1 MRYETVI
8 GLEVHIELLTE
19 TKIFCSCP
27 TEFGGEPNTHVCPV
41 CLGLPGTLPTLNKK
55 AVELSVRAGLAAGC
69 EITRISRFDRK
80 NKGEPMPQEQRPTE
94 KFRTSVGGQ
103 ALMEGIMMRGPK
115 NICCAVRKP
124 DGTIETKVEPTPTHG
139 VWTKIPLVRGAIS
152 MIESLIMGY
161 KYMMYSAQVSMGDDY
176 DPAEEE
182 TAFEK
187 WVGDHL
193 GKKAEDIMLAAAAVI
208 GGLFA
213 ILLFTVLP
221 TVLVGGLNHLVPLNR
236 WAKVVLEAV
245 LKVAIFLTY
254 MAAISRMKE
263 IHRVF
268 EYHGAEHKT
277 IACYEAGDPLTV
289 ENVRKYTRFHPRCG
303 TSFLILVVIVS
314 VFLYSVLPWS
324 STSLRVVFKLLL
336 LPLVMGI
343 SYELLKWCGRSDNIA
358 TRIIRQPGIWVQ
370 HLTVF
375 EPDDS
380 MIEVAIAAVTPVLPE
395 NPEDGR
401 W

>member
-1 MRYETVI
+1 MNQ
-8 GLEVHIELLTE
+8 
-19 TKIFCSCP
+19 
-27 TEFGGEPNTHVCPV
+27 PN
-41 CLGLPGTLPTLNKK
+41 K
-55 AVELSVRAGLAAGC
+55 E
-69 EITRISRFDRK
+69 RFK
-80 NKGEPMPQEQRPTE
+80 
-94 KFRTSVGGQ
+94 TSVGGQ

-124 DGTIETKVEPTPTHG
+124 DGTIETKVEPTPVHG

-221 TVLVGGLNHLVPLNR
+221 TVLVGGLNHLVPLGR

-263 IHRVF
+263 IRRVF

-277 IACYEAGDPLTV
+277 IACYEAGEPLTV

-395 NPEDGR
+395 DPEDGR

>member
-1 MRYETVI
+1 MNQ
-8 GLEVHIELLTE
+8 
-19 TKIFCSCP
+19 P
-27 TEFGGEPNTHVCPV
+27 
-41 CLGLPGTLPTLNKK
+41 KK
-55 AVELSVRAGLAAGC
+55 E
-69 EITRISRFDRK
+69 RFK
-80 NKGEPMPQEQRPTE
+80 
-94 KFRTSVGGQ
+94 TSVGGQ

-115 NICCAVRKP
+115 LICCAVRKP
-124 DGTIETKVEPTPTHG
+124 DGTIETKIDPVKNHG
-139 VWTKIPLVRGAIS
+139 IWTKIPLVRGAIS
-152 MIESLIMGY
+152 MIESLIVGY
-161 KYMMYSAQVSMGDDY
+161 RYMMYSAQVSMGDDY
-176 DPAEEE
+176 DPEEEE

-193 GKKAEDIMLAAAAVI
+193 GKKAEDALLACAAVL
-208 GGLFA
+208 GGLLA

-221 TVLVGGLNHLVPLNR
+221 TLIVGGVNHCVTLGR
-236 WAKVVLEAV
+236 WAKVVLEAG
-245 LKVAIFLTY
+245 LKVGIFLTY
-254 MAAISRMKE
+254 LVAISKMKE

-277 IACYEAGDPLTV
+277 IACYEAGDELTV

-314 VFLYSVLPWS
+314 VFLYSVLPWGS
-324 STSLRVVFKLLL
+324 IGLRVLFKLLL

-395 NPEDGR
+395 DPEDGR

>member
-1 MRYETVI
+1 MNQ
-8 GLEVHIELLTE
+8 
-19 TKIFCSCP
+19 
-27 TEFGGEPNTHVCPV
+27 PN
-41 CLGLPGTLPTLNKK
+41 K
-55 AVELSVRAGLAAGC
+55 E
-69 EITRISRFDRK
+69 RFK
-80 NKGEPMPQEQRPTE
+80 
-94 KFRTSVGGQ
+94 TSVGGQ

-124 DGTIETKVEPTPTHG
+124 DGTIETKVEPTPAHG

-221 TVLVGGLNHLVPLNR
+221 TVLVGGLNHLVPLGR

-254 MAAISRMKE
+254 MAAIPRMTE

-289 ENVRKYTRFHPRCG
+289 ENVHKYTRFHPRCG

-395 NPEDGR
+395 DPEDGR

>member
-1 MRYETVI
+1 
-8 GLEVHIELLTE
+8 
-19 TKIFCSCP
+19 
-27 TEFGGEPNTHVCPV
+27 
-41 CLGLPGTLPTLNKK
+41 
-55 AVELSVRAGLAAGC
+55 
-69 EITRISRFDRK
+69 
-80 NKGEPMPQEQRPTE
+80 
-94 KFRTSVGGQ
+94 
-103 ALMEGIMMRGPK
+103 MEGIMMRGPK
-115 NICCAVRKP
+115 LICCAVRKP
-124 DGTIETKVEPTPTHG
+124 DGTIETKIDPVKNHG
-139 VWTKIPLVRGAIS
+139 IWTKIPLVRGAIS
-152 MIESLIMGY
+152 MIESLIVGY
-161 KYMMYSAQVSMGDDY
+161 RYMMYSAQVSMGDDY
-176 DPAEEE
+176 DPEEEE
-182 TAFEK
+182 TAFENGWATTWAK
-187 WVGDHL
+187 GR
-193 GKKAEDIMLAAAAVI
+193 GRTA
-208 GGLFA
+208 GLCRRTGRLLA

-221 TVLVGGLNHLVPLNR
+221 TLIVGGVNHFVTLGR

-245 LKVAIFLTY
+245 LKVGIFLTY
-254 MAAISRMKE
+254 MVAISKMKE

-277 IACYEAGDPLTV
+277 IACYEAGDELTV

-314 VFLYSVLPWS
+314 VFLYSVLPWGS
-324 STSLRVVFKLLL
+324 IGLRVLFKLLL

-395 NPEDGR
+395 DPEDGR

>member
-1 MRYETVI
+1 MNQ
-8 GLEVHIELLTE
+8 
-19 TKIFCSCP
+19 
-27 TEFGGEPNTHVCPV
+27 PN
-41 CLGLPGTLPTLNKK
+41 K
-55 AVELSVRAGLAAGC
+55 E
-69 EITRISRFDRK
+69 RFK
-80 NKGEPMPQEQRPTE
+80 
-94 KFRTSVGGQ
+94 TSVGGQ

-124 DGTIETKVEPTPTHG
+124 DGTIETKVEPTPAHG

-193 GKKAEDIMLAAAAVI
+193 GKKGRRYHVGGSCVI

-221 TVLVGGLNHLVPLNR
+221 TVLVGGLNHLVPLGR

-395 NPEDGR
+395 DPEDGR

>member
-1 MRYETVI
+1 MNQ
-8 GLEVHIELLTE
+8 
-19 TKIFCSCP
+19 
-27 TEFGGEPNTHVCPV
+27 PN
-41 CLGLPGTLPTLNKK
+41 K
-55 AVELSVRAGLAAGC
+55 E
-69 EITRISRFDRK
+69 RFK
-80 NKGEPMPQEQRPTE
+80 
-94 KFRTSVGGQ
+94 TSVGGQ

-115 NICCAVRKP
+115 KICCAVRKP
-124 DGTIETKVEPTPTHG
+124 DGTIETKLEDTPTHG
-139 VWTKIPLVRGAIS
+139 IWTKIPLVRGAIS
-152 MIESLIMGY
+152 MVESLIMGY
-161 KYMMYSAQVSMGDDY
+161 RYMMYSAQVSMGDDY
-176 DPAEEE
+176 DAEAEES
-182 TAFEK
+182 AFEK

-193 GKKAEDIMLAAAAVI
+193 GKKAEDILLAAAAVV

-221 TVLVGGLNHLVPLNR
+221 TVLVGGLNHLIPLGR
-236 WAKVVLEAV
+236 WGKVILEAV

-254 MAAISRMKE
+254 MVAISKMKE

-314 VFLYSVLPWS
+314 
-324 STSLRVVFKLLL
+324 TGLRVVFKLLL
-336 LPLVMGI
+336 LPVVMGI

-395 NPEDGR
+395 NPEDGK

>member
-1 MRYETVI
+1 M
-8 GLEVHIELLTE
+8 
-19 TKIFCSCP
+19 SQP
-27 TEFGGEPNTHVCPV
+27 
-41 CLGLPGTLPTLNKK
+41 KK
-55 AVELSVRAGLAAGC
+55 EC
-69 EITRISRFDRK
+69 FK
-80 NKGEPMPQEQRPTE
+80 
-94 KFRTSVGGQ
+94 TSVGGQ

-115 NICCAVRKP
+115 LICCAVRKP
-124 DGTIETKVEPTPTHG
+124 DGTIETKIDPVKNHG
-139 VWTKIPLVRGAIS
+139 IWTKIPLVRGAIS
-152 MIESLIMGY
+152 MIESLIVGY
-161 KYMMYSAQVSMGDDY
+161 RYMMYSAQVSMGDDY
-176 DPAEEE
+176 DPEEEE

-187 WVGDHL
+187 WVGEHF
-193 GKKAEDIMLAAAAVI
+193 GQKAEDALLACAAVV
-208 GGLFA
+208 GGLLA

-221 TVLVGGLNHLVPLNR
+221 TLIVGGVGRFVTLGR
-236 WAKVVLEAV
+236 WGKVVLEAV
-245 LKVAIFLTY
+245 LKVAIFLAY
-254 MAAISRMKE
+254 MAGISRMKE

-277 IACYEAGDPLTV
+277 IACYEAGDALTV

-314 VFLYSVLPWS
+314 VFLYSVLPWGS
-324 STSLRVVFKLLL
+324 IGLRVLFKLLL
-336 LPLVMGI
+336 LPVVMGI

-395 NPEDGR
+395 DPEDGK

>member
-1 MRYETVI
+1 MNQ
-8 GLEVHIELLTE
+8 
-19 TKIFCSCP
+19 P
-27 TEFGGEPNTHVCPV
+27 
-41 CLGLPGTLPTLNKK
+41 KK
-55 AVELSVRAGLAAGC
+55 E
-69 EITRISRFDRK
+69 RFK
-80 NKGEPMPQEQRPTE
+80 
-94 KFRTSVGGQ
+94 TSVGGQ

-115 NICCAVRKP
+115 LICCAVRKP
-124 DGTIETKVEPTPTHG
+124 DGTIETKLDPVKNHG

-152 MIESLIMGY
+152 MIESLIVGY
-161 KYMMYSAQVSMGDDY
+161 RYMMYSAQVSMGDDY
-176 DPAEEE
+176 DPEEEE

-187 WVGDHL
+187 WVGEQF
-193 GKKAEDIMLAAAAVI
+193 GQKAEDALLACAAVV
-208 GGLFA
+208 GGLLA

-221 TVLVGGLNHLVPLNR
+221 TLIVGGVNHFVILGR

-254 MAAISRMKE
+254 MAGISRMKE

-277 IACYEAGDPLTV
+277 IACYEAGDALTV

-314 VFLYSVLPWS
+314 VFLYSVLPWGS
-324 STSLRVVFKLLL
+324 IGLRVLFKLLL

-358 TRIIRQPGIWVQ
+358 TRIIRHPGIWVQ

-395 NPEDGR
+395 DPEDGR

>member
-1 MRYETVI
+1 MNQ
-8 GLEVHIELLTE
+8 
-19 TKIFCSCP
+19 P
-27 TEFGGEPNTHVCPV
+27 
-41 CLGLPGTLPTLNKK
+41 KK
-55 AVELSVRAGLAAGC
+55 E
-69 EITRISRFDRK
+69 RFK
-80 NKGEPMPQEQRPTE
+80 
-94 KFRTSVGGQ
+94 TSVGGQ

-115 NICCAVRKP
+115 KICCAVRKP
-124 DGTIETKVEPTPTHG
+124 DG
-139 VWTKIPLVRGAIS
+139 
-152 MIESLIMGY
+152 MIVGY
-161 KYMMYSAQVSMGDDY
+161 RYMMYSAQVSMGDDY

-187 WVGDHL
+187 WVGEHL
-193 GKKAEDIMLAAAAVI
+193 GEKAENALLTVAAVL
-208 GGLFA
+208 GGLLA
-213 ILLFTVLP
+213 IVLFTVLP
-221 TVLVGGLNHLVPLNR
+221 TFLVGGVNRLLPLGR
-236 WAKVVLEAV
+236 WGKVVLEAV

-254 MAAISRMKE
+254 MVGISKMKE

-314 VFLYSVLPWS
+314 VFLYSVLPWGS
-324 STSLRVVFKLLL
+324 
-336 LPLVMGI
+336 I

-380 MIEVAIAAVTPVLPE
+380 MIEVAIAAITPVLPE
-395 NPEDGR
+395 NPEEGK

>member
-1 MRYETVI
+1 MNR
-8 GLEVHIELLTE
+8 
-19 TKIFCSCP
+19 
-27 TEFGGEPNTHVCPV
+27 PN
-41 CLGLPGTLPTLNKK
+41 K
-55 AVELSVRAGLAAGC
+55 E
-69 EITRISRFDRK
+69 RFK
-80 NKGEPMPQEQRPTE
+80 
-94 KFRTSVGGQ
+94 TSVGGQ

-115 NICCAVRKP
+115 KICCAVRKP
-124 DGTIETKVEPTPTHG
+124 DGTIETKLEDTPTHG
-139 VWTKIPLVRGAIS
+139 IWTKIPLVRGAIS
-152 MIESLIMGY
+152 MVESLIMGY
-161 KYMMYSAQVSMGDDY
+161 RYMMYSAQVSMGDDY
-176 DPAEEE
+176 DAEAEES
-182 TAFEK
+182 AFEK

-193 GKKAEDIMLAAAAVI
+193 GKKAEDILLAAAAVV

-221 TVLVGGLNHLVPLNR
+221 TVLVGGLNHLVPLGR
-236 WAKVVLEAV
+236 WGKVILEAV
-245 LKVAIFLTY
+245 LKVGIFLTY
-254 MAAISRMKE
+254 MGAISKMKE

-324 STSLRVVFKLLL
+324 STG
-336 LPLVMGI
+336 LPVVMGI

-395 NPEDGR
+395 NPEDGK

>member
-1 MRYETVI
+1 MNWTLLCQLIVLFFVFSVLGWMMEVTLKYIQYHRFINRGFLI
-8 GLEVHIELLTE
+8 GPY
-19 TKIFCSCP
+19 CP
-27 TEFGGEPNTHVCPV
+27 IYG
-41 CLGLPGTLPTLNKK
+41 
-55 AVELSVRAGLAAGC
+55 S
-69 EITRISRFDRK
+69 
-80 NKGEPMPQEQRPTE
+80 
-94 KFRTSVGGQ
+94 
-103 ALMEGIMMRGPK
+103 
-115 NICCAVRKP
+115 
-124 DGTIETKVEPTPTHG
+124 G
-139 VWTKIPLVRGAIS
+139 VVLV
-152 MIESLIMGY
+152 
-161 KYMMYSAQVSMGDDY
+161 
-176 DPAEEE
+176 
-182 TAFEK
+182 
-187 WVGDHL
+187 
-193 GKKAEDIMLAAAAVI
+193 
-208 GGLFA
+208 
-213 ILLFTVLP
+213 
-221 TVLVGGLNHLVPLNR
+221 TVLVGGLNHLVPLGR

-395 NPEDGR
+395 DPEDGR

>member
-1 MRYETVI
+1 MQE
-8 GLEVHIELLTE
+8 
-19 TKIFCSCP
+19 KK
-27 TEFGGEPNTHVCPV
+27 TH
-41 CLGLPGTLPTLNKK
+41 K
-55 AVELSVRAGLAAGC
+55 
-69 EITRISRFDRK
+69 
-80 NKGEPMPQEQRPTE
+80 
-94 KFRTSVGGQ
+94 TSVGGQ
-103 ALMEGIMMRGPK
+103 ALIEGIMMQGPK
-115 NICCAVRKP
+115 GMATAVRKP
-124 DGTIETKVEPTPTHG
+124 DGTIETKIDPVKNHG
-139 VWTKIPLVRGAIS
+139 IWTKIPLVRGAIS
-152 MIESLIMGY
+152 MIESLIVGY
-161 KYMMYSAQVSMGDDY
+161 RYMMYSAQVSMGDDY
-176 DPAEEE
+176 DPKEEE

-193 GKKAEDIMLAAAAVI
+193 GKKAEDVLLGAAALI

-221 TVLVGGLNHLVPLNR
+221 TVLVGGLNHLVPLGR
-236 WAKVVLEAV
+236 WSKVILEAL
-245 LKVAIFLTY
+245 LKVAIFLSY
-254 MAAISRMKE
+254 MAAISKMKE

-277 IACYEAGDPLTV
+277 IACYEAGDELTV

-324 STSLRVVFKLLL
+324 STGLRVVFKLLL
-336 LPLVMGI
+336 LPVVMGI

-380 MIEVAIAAVTPVLPE
+380 MIEEAIEAMKLGIPE
-395 NPEDGR
+395 EKGTDT

>member
-1 MRYETVI
+1 M
-8 GLEVHIELLTE
+8 
-19 TKIFCSCP
+19 
-27 TEFGGEPNTHVCPV
+27 
-41 CLGLPGTLPTLNKK
+41 
-55 AVELSVRAGLAAGC
+55 
-69 EITRISRFDRK
+69 
-80 NKGEPMPQEQRPTE
+80 
-94 KFRTSVGGQ
+94 
-103 ALMEGIMMRGPK
+103 
-115 NICCAVRKP
+115 
-124 DGTIETKVEPTPTHG
+124 
-139 VWTKIPLVRGAIS
+139 
-152 MIESLIMGY
+152 
-161 KYMMYSAQVSMGDDY
+161 
-176 DPAEEE
+176 
-182 TAFEK
+182 
-187 WVGDHL
+187 
-193 GKKAEDIMLAAAAVI
+193 
-208 GGLFA
+208 
-213 ILLFTVLP
+213 
-221 TVLVGGLNHLVPLNR
+221 
-236 WAKVVLEAV
+236 VLEAV
-245 LKVAIFLTY
+245 LKLAIFLTY
-254 MAAISRMKE
+254 KAAISRMKE

-303 TSFLILVVIVS
+303 TSFLILVVIGS

-395 NPEDGR
+395 DPEDGR